1 MLRTCE
7 IYIYIEE
14 HKILFKAK
22 KSQLL
27 HFTNSITSKDPQ
39 LFMND
44 CSIIPNVDT
53 CSHLSNTIS
62 IKSGEILAMEMQL
75 MIFI

>member
-7 IYIYIEE
+7 IYAEE
-14 HKILFKAK
+14 HKILFNAR

-27 HFTNSITSKDPQ
+27 HFTKSSKSKDPK

-44 CSIIPNVDT
+44 GSIIPNVDT
-53 CSHLSNTIS
+53 CNHLGNTIS
-62 IKSGEILAMEMQL
+62 IKLDL